1 MPSEPIKELTLTR
14 LLNAPRELVFK
25 AWTDEKHMARWWGPK
40 GFTNPVCKMDVRPG
54 GAILIHMANPES
66 NTVLPMKGRFYEID
80 EPSKLVFSTL
90 AFEDADGVP
99 GLENL
104 NTITFEDVD
113 GKTKL
118 TVHVQVLHAVPEL
131 TTALSGMSTGW
142 GQSLDRLAGLVE
154 NR

>member
-1 MPSEPIKELTLTR
+1 MPIEPVKELTITR

-25 AWTDEKHMARWWGPK
+25 AWTDEKHMAKWWGPK

-66 NTVLPMKGRFYEID
+66 NTVLPMTGRFYEID

-90 AFEDADGVP
+90 AFEDANGVP

-104 NTITFEDVD
+104 NTITFEDID

-118 TVHVQVLHAVPEL
+118 TVHVKVLHAIPEIAA
-131 TTALSGMSTGW
+131 ALSGMSTGW
-142 GQSLDRLAGLVE
+142 GQSLDRLADLVE